1 MPNALKYPFN
11 PDEAIEKL
19 YQKGFMDG
27 TNVGFLQ
34 TLIDNTIE
42 IEENAFF
49 WQEHFRV
56 EGNEYDIDLGDTK
69 KNPAWTVRQKIN
81 RTVPMADAMA
91 PLSETMQLDAEG
103 FTEKTGSIYQYGK
116 GLFETSMSKLELQAR
131 LRELGSDQ
139 NLVTGFVRGVADLVK
154 AHNLTVSNMAAMT
167 LSRGGA
173 YGNTIALTNPKG
185 GTATTQGFS
194 GVITSQSA
202 YIPLANYK
210 NAIDDVWTDPDA
222 DIPEQMRIIET
233 EFKEANA
240 IPDGTPFEWDI
251 PWETVIG
258 VLLKNAAFIAEV
270 NRYIRLYAPDKVII
284 VNTAGGSTDVASITW
299 EQLVEY
305 SRSPISKI
313 SPIRIIRE
321 QQTVQGITTYH
332 TVKGWKQNV
341 VVLRPLGYA
350 GVLVHAKVADVE
362 LMRSGEVNSNI
373 QFSLAKVQGFLNV
386 INQIVP
392 NGKLKSYHTDVIGR
406 YATVLDESPYHVIV
420 DISSTGNSP
429 VDPPRP

>member
-1 MPNALKYPFN
+1 MANALKYQWS

-42 IEENAFF
+42 IQENAFF

-56 EGNEYDIDLGDTK
+56 EGNEYAVDVADLK
-69 KNPAWTVRQKIN
+69 KNPAWTVRQQVK

-103 FTEKTGSIYQYGK
+103 FEEKTGSIYQYGK

-131 LRELGSDQ
+131 LQELGSDQ

-173 YGNTIALTNPKG
+173 YGNTINLGTVENPK
-185 GTATTQGFS
+185 TTQGFS
-194 GVITSQSA
+194 GVVTSQSA
-202 YIPLANYK
+202 YIPLANFK
-210 NAIDDVWTDPDA
+210 TAGAKVWSAADC
-222 DIPEQMRIIET
+222 DIPEQMRKIEYD
-233 EFKEANA
+233 FKEANY
-240 IPDGTPFEWDI
+240 IPDSTPFEWDI
-251 PWETVIG
+251 PWDIVVN
-258 VLLKNAAFIAEV
+258 VLLKNAAFIKEV
-270 NRYIRLYAPDKVII
+270 NRYIALYAPDKVI
-284 VNTAGGSTDVASITW
+284 VVTSGSSSTTVDTITW
-299 EQLVEY
+299 EQLVQY

-313 SPIRIIRE
+313 APIRIVRE
-321 QQTVQGITTYH
+321 QQTVQGITTYS
-332 TVKGWKQNV
+332 TVKGWKPNT

-362 LMRSGEVNSNI
+362 LMRSGEVNNGI

-386 INQIVP
+386 INKITP
-392 NGKLKSYHTDVIGR
+392 NGMLKSYHTDVIGR
-406 YATVLDESPYHVIV
+406 YATVLDETPYHVCV
-420 DISSTGNSP
+420 DISQA
-429 VDPPRP
+429 DA